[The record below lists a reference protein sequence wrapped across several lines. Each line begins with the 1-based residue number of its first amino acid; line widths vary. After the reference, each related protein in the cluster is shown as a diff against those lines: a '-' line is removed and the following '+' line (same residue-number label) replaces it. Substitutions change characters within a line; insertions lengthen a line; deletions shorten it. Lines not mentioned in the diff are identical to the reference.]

1 MQSELK
7 NYISGKWTAS
17 SNGKT
22 LVHRNPANLEEITGI
37 WPASTRED
45 ASKAIE
51 AAQKAFPMWS
61 GLTVYKRAEYIK
73 KAISA
78 IVREREKIAGVITLE
93 NGKTYPESLAEVDS
107 AIREMDYQ
115 VNEGLRMFGQIAP
128 SATEGVFAY
137 SKRFPLGVV
146 SIISPWNF
154 PFNVP
159 GRKVTP
165 ALIAGNTCVLKP
177 SSLTPQTGLKFV
189 EAFIEAGLPEGVLN
203 FVTGAGSTVGEELI
217 TNPAIKAISFTGST
231 GVGRGIHEKAAKIL
245 AKTQLEMGGKNP
257 AVVLADA
264 DLVQAAK
271 AVVTA
276 TFACAGQW
284 CTSTSRL
291 IVVKE
296 AAEKMKELILAEVQ
310 KYVVGNGMNPASTMG
325 TVCGTEQVKNILN
338 YIEIGKREGA
348 TLAFGGERLQGSEY
362 ENGCF
367 IQPTVFTN
375 VTPDM
380 TIARE
385 EIFGPVLSVIEVE
398 NFDEAVKIA
407 NDVPFGLASS
417 IFTTNLN
424 KAMTFMEKAD
434 VGLAHVNI
442 MTAHKEPQL
451 SFGGVKESGFG
462 LPEAGSTGIEF
473 FTRHKT
479 VYIKY

>member
-1 MQSELK
+1 MENVYK
-7 NYISGKWTAS
+7 NYIGGQWTDS
-17 SNGKT
+17 SDGMT
-22 LVHRNPANLEEITGI
+22 FEQRNPADLEEVTGI
-37 WPASTRED
+37 WPASTRDD
-45 ASKAIE
+45 ACKAVE
-51 AAQKAFPMWS
+51 AAKRAFPMWS
-61 GLTVYKRAEYIK
+61 SLSIYKRAEYLK
-73 KAISA
+73 KAYNNL
-78 IVREREKIAGVITLE
+78 VKNRESIAKIITFE

-107 AIREMDYQ
+107 GIREMDYQ
-115 VNEGLRMFGQIAP
+115 INEGLRMFGQVAP
-128 SATEGVFAY
+128 SAMEGVFAY

-154 PFNVP
+154 PLNVP
-159 GRKVTP
+159 VRKGTP

-177 SSLTPQTGLKFV
+177 SSLTPQAGLKFV
-189 EAFIEAGLPEGVLN
+189 EMYVDAGLPEGVLN
-203 FVTGAGSTVGEELI
+203 FVTGAGSTVGDELI

-264 DLVQAAK
+264 DLAQAAK

-296 AAEKMKELILAEVQ
+296 VAEKMKDLIFAEIQ
-310 KYVVGNGMNPASTMG
+310 NYVVGNGMDPASTMG
-325 TVCGTEQVKNILN
+325 TVCGTEQAKNILN

-348 TLAFGGERLQGSEY
+348 TLAIGGQRLRGGAY

-375 VTPDM
+375 VTPNM

-385 EIFGPVLSVIEVE
+385 EIFGPVLSIIEATDFE
-398 NFDEAVKIA
+398 EAIKIA

-424 KAMTFMEKAD
+424 KAMTFMEKTD

-442 MTAHKEPQL
+442 MTAYKEPQL
-451 SFGGVKESGFG
+451 SFGGVKESGSG
-462 LPEAGSTGIEF
+462 LPEAGSTGVEF
-473 FTRHKT
+473 FTKHKT